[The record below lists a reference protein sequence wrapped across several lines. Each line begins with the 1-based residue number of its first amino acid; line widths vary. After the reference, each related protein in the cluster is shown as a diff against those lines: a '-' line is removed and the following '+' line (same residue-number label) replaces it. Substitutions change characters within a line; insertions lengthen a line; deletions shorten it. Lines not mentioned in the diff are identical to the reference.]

1 MRKKILILGAQSP
14 IARATAAEFARQGA
28 SLYLAD
34 TNSEEI
40 SRIASDLWIRM
51 NAFVR
56 YGSFDASEYEE
67 HPAFFAS
74 VVEEM
79 DGIDGVVVALDERGS
94 HNEAVERF
102 LEAKRI
108 IEINYLGIVSVLT
121 AAANYLSEERKGF
134 IIGVTSG
141 AGDRTNLGNYLY
153 GSAKNAFA
161 HFLDGLRKRLRNRDV
176 RVITVKLKT
185 DIAEEAQL
193 KIQITPQGIGKTIA
207 LSLFRKPDIIVL
219 PSFWPFFMAIVQRIL
234 EKMWEYIKR

>member
-56 YGSFDASEYEE
+56 YGSFDASEYDE
-67 HPAFFAS
+67 HSAFFAN

-94 HNEAVERF
+94 HSEAVERF

-141 AGDRTNLGNYLY
+141 AGDRNVSNYLY

-161 HFLDGLRKRLRNRDV
+161 HFLDGLRKRLKNRDV

-185 DIAEEAQL
+185 DIAEEARL
-193 KIQITPQGIGKTIA
+193 KIRITAQEIGQRIA
-207 LSLFRKPDIIVL
+207 LSRFRKPDIIVL
-219 PSFWPFFMAIVQRIL
+219 PSFWPFFVAIVRRFF
-234 EKMWEYIKR
+234 EKVWEYIKG